1 MPLQAPIML
10 ALCSMLSR
18 TYYAGNYA
26 RIIAA
31 SLSVVHAEGF
41 PYGTWHEIMHSV
53 VHAEGFP
60 WTHGSKCLP
69 SISCKKNCLPVETQG
84 RV

>member
-1 MPLQAPIML
+1 M
-10 ALCSMLSR
+10 
-18 TYYAGNYA
+18 
-26 RIIAA
+26 
-31 SLSVVHAEGF
+31 HAEGF
-41 PYGTWHEIMHSV
+41 PRDEIMHSV

-60 WTHGSKCLP
+60 HGIWHEIMHSGGFPWTQGSKCLP